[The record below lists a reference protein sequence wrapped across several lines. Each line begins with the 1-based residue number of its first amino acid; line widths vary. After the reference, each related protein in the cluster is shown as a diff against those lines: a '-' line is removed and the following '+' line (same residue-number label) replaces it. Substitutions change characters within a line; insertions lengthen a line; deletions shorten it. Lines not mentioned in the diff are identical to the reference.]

1 MGYTSDITGP
11 KVHLE
16 TRGTGQH
23 SEAFARTTKSPG
35 AVSVVGT
42 VVFAFFLAIAL
53 YVYTLV
59 QLLPPGNAWLASLI
73 PFRGYYG
80 DVRPIDGIS
89 YTQLLELSG
98 ALSFFGLFMR
108 SYGRNPSSELR
119 PRIAQSLSAPLKF
132 FGALVGSIAYTE
144 THLLWGELWY
154 GIKFLNIDPH
164 GFPWGSE
171 RVASNTCFIASS
183 GDNCWFL
190 NYDELFLISLAAVIV
205 GLILSRRTSR
215 AREAVSAG
223 QVSPSVPEL
232 GPEVRTER
240 NSGTSHRR
248 LKSSGSPRPEG

>member
-1 MGYTSDITGP
+1 MGVSPEITGP
-11 KVHLE
+11 KVNLE
-16 TRGTGQH
+16 TRGAGQH
-23 SEAFARTTKSPG
+23 SEACARTMKSPG
-35 AVSVVGT
+35 AVSAAGT
-42 VVFAFFLAIAL
+42 IVFAFFLAISL

-108 SYGRNPSSELR
+108 SYGRNPSSTLR
-119 PRIAQSLSAPLKF
+119 PRITQSLAAPLKF

-154 GIKFLNIDPH
+154 GIKFLNTDPQ

-171 RVASNTCFIASS
+171 RVASNTCFIASN

-190 NYDELFLISLAAVIV
+190 NYDELFLISLVAVVV
-205 GLILSRRTSR
+205 GLIISRRTSR
-215 AREAVSAG
+215 ARNAGPAG
-223 QVSPSVPEL
+223 QIGPSVPE
-232 GPEVRTER
+232 PVQFRTER

-248 LKSSGSPRPEG
+248 PKSSGSPGPEG